1 METTLTAERF
11 GQALC
16 WMEGGDTTM
25 DEKDVKAFLDDML
38 KAFRRRFGEVHPG
51 GPVPRFRTTA
61 PAVLSLTAIA
71 GPELAKAVREASSAS
86 PVEQAPAT
94 KERTDVDSVTIV
106 DAIGHIARLSG
117 REVTASRAQMILWCV
132 YGSWLATHGAR
143 LDIEHP
149 QAWRYGPVFPRAY
162 RQSHLQ
168 DASACRDAYARLSE
182 SNPDLATLVSSKT
195 LSMLFT
201 TMADLDGAHVRRPDS
216 PYARVMGRSPGA
228 WGTRI
233 PDEYTASFFARR

>member
-25 DEKDVKAFLDDML
+25 DERDVKAFLDDML
-38 KAFRRRFGEVHPG
+38 SAFRKRFGEVHPDG
-51 GPVPRFRTTA
+51 RMPRFRSST
-61 PAVLSLTAIA
+61 PSSLSLTALA
-71 GPELAKAVREASSAS
+71 GPELAKAVREASAA
-86 PVEQAPAT
+86 PVPGQGPAGQED
-94 KERTDVDSVTIV
+94 KDIDSVTIV
-106 DAIGHIARLSG
+106 DAIGHIARLFG

-132 YGSWLATHGAR
+132 YGSRLATHGAR

-149 QAWRYGPVFPRAY
+149 QAWRYGPVFPKAY
-162 RQSHLQ
+162 RQSHLH
-168 DASACRDAYARLSE
+168 DASACSAAYARLSE
-182 SNPDLATLVSSKT
+182 ADPELATLVSSKT

-201 TMADLDGAHVRRPDS
+201 TMADLDGVHVRRPDS
-216 PYARVMGRSPGA
+216 PYARVKRRSPGA

-233 PDEYTASFFARR
+233 PDEYTASFFGRR